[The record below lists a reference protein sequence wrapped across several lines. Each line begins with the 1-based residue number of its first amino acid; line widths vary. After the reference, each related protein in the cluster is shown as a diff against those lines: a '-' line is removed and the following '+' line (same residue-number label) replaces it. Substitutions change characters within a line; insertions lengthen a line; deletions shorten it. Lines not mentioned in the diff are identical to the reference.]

1 MPHVV
6 TVQGAHSTINAAHR
20 SAQSWVSNHTI
31 FRMVQVV
38 YNPADATVFLPRL
51 LPALEKATQT
61 IPDPEARAVVED
73 AHKALQKLGEDGAAA
88 ASAGVAD
95 QQVGLGSRL
104 KFDVT
109 GEHTHAC
116 FPSVAVL
123 GRTECFTHAP
133 ATKKWQ
139 T

>member
-1 MPHVV
+1 MLRHC
-6 TVQGAHSTINAAHR
+6 TIGTA
-20 SAQSWVSNHTI
+20 
-31 FRMVQVV
+31 QVV

-95 QQVGLGSRL
+95 KAVREVGPEVRSRQ
-104 KFDVT
+104 
-109 GEHTHAC
+109 GRHAQRRC
-116 FPSVAVL
+116 NRLA
-123 GRTECFTHAP
+123 
-133 ATKKWQ
+133 
-139 T
+139 